1 MREET
6 NKTIQDVI
14 RFDGTLSD
22 RKIFEDIAYALDQSA
37 IVAITDRTGKILY
50 VNELFTK
57 ISQYTAEELIG
68 STHGIVNS
76 GYHSARFFK
85 EMWATIGKGKTWRGE
100 IRNKRKDG
108 TYYWVDTTIVPFL
121 NEKGKPYQ
129 YISIRNDITQRI
141 ESEMMVR
148 NLAYNDQLTDLP
160 NRISFRKQVHHAVNE
175 AEKKKEKLAYV
186 RINIDRL
193 RYINDSLGFEA
204 GDYVLSV
211 IGRRL
216 RAFYPAKQII
226 GRLSGDEFALLLHG
240 CRNHEDVGQ
249 HMQEVQAYL
258 EEPIEVMG
266 QSYVPSFSIGISL
279 YPEHASRASELAM
292 KAEKAMSIKK
302 EQGGGGYELYRQ
314 GTATKSLERIL
325 LENELRKSVKLGQ
338 FHIDYQPKIN
348 LRTNEL
354 AGVEALVRWNHP
366 DLGRIPPDK
375 FIPVAEETK
384 IIVSLGEWILREGCR
399 QANDW
404 IQKGFA
410 PFRVAIN
417 MSPVQVED
425 PGIVPM
431 IQKVLDETGI
441 PAELIEIEVTE
452 TTFADREGL
461 REKMQTIRDMGI
473 TVAIDDFGT
482 GYSTFSYIKDLPADT
497 LKIDMSFIR
506 DIHENE
512 ESRAI
517 VKAIIALADTVGL
530 RVVAEGVEYEEQAE
544 ILRSFG
550 CAEAQGYLFSRPI
563 PPEVCEQF
571 MKRAED
577 V

>member
-1 MREET
+1 MQEKT
-6 NKTIQDVI
+6 NKSIQDVI

-22 RKIFEDIAYALDQSA
+22 QKIFEDIAYALDQSA

-57 ISQYTAEELIG
+57 ISQYKAEELIG
-68 STHGIVNS
+68 STHSIVNS

-108 TYYWVDTTIVPFL
+108 TFYWVDTTIVPFL
-121 NEKGKPYQ
+121 NKKGKPYQ

-141 ESEMMVR
+141 ESEVMVR

-160 NRISFRKQVHHAVNE
+160 NRISFRKQVHHAVDK
-175 AEKKKEKLAYV
+175 AEKKREKLAYV
-186 RINIDRL
+186 RVNIDRL

-249 HMQEVQAYL
+249 QMQEVLAYL

-266 QSYVPSFSIGISL
+266 QSYVPSFSIGIAL
-279 YPEHASRASELAM
+279 YPEHATKASELAM

-302 EQGGGGYELYRQ
+302 EHGGGGYELYQQ

-384 IIVSLGEWILREGCR
+384 IIVPLGEWILREGCR
-399 QANDW
+399 QVNDW

-425 PGIVPM
+425 PGTVSM
-431 IQKVLDETGI
+431 VQKILDETGT

-461 REKMQTIRDMGI
+461 REKMQTLRDMGI

-550 CAEAQGYLFSRPI
+550 CTEAQGYLFSRPI

>member
-22 RKIFEDIAYALDQSA
+22 QKIFEDIAYALDQSA

-50 VNELFTK
+50 VNEQFAK
-57 ISQYTAEELIG
+57 ISQYTADELIG
-68 STHGIVNS
+68 ATHSIVNS
-76 GYHSARFFK
+76 GFHSSRFFK

-100 IRNKRKDG
+100 IQNKRKDG
-108 TYYWVDTTIVPFL
+108 TFYWVDTTIVPFL

-129 YISIRNDITQRI
+129 YISIRNDITKRI
-141 ESEMMVR
+141 ESEKMIR

-160 NRISFRKQVHHAVNE
+160 NRISFRKEVHHAVDL
-175 AEKKKEKLAYV
+175 AEKQEKTLAYV

-216 RAFYPAKQII
+216 RAFFQEKQII
-226 GRLSGDEFALLLHG
+226 GRLSGDEFAILLRGLKN
-240 CRNHEDVGQ
+240 REEVEKVIEE
-249 HMQEVQAYL
+249 MQGYL
-258 EEPIEVMG
+258 EEQIEVMG
-266 QSYVPSFSIGISL
+266 QSYVPSFSLGVVL
-279 YPEHASRASELAM
+279 YPEHATKASELAM
-292 KAEKAMSIKK
+292 KAEKALSIKK
-302 EQGGGGYELYRQ
+302 EHGGGGYEFYQ
-314 GTATKSLERIL
+314 HGTATKSLERIL

-338 FHIDYQPKIN
+338 FHIDYQPKIH
-348 LRTNEL
+348 LETKEL
-354 AGVEALVRWNHP
+354 IGVEALVRWNHP

-384 IIVSLGEWILREGCR
+384 IILPLGEWVLREGCR
-399 QANDW
+399 QANEW

-425 PGIVPM
+425 PGTVSAIRK
-431 IQKVLDETGI
+431 ILEETGT

-452 TTFADREGL
+452 STFADREGL
-461 REKMQTIRDMGI
+461 RERIQAIRDLGI
-473 TVAIDDFGT
+473 TIAIDDFGT

-530 RVVAEGVEYEEQAE
+530 RVIAEGVEYEEQAA

-550 CAEAQGYLFSRPI
+550 CLEAQGYLFSRPI

-571 MKRAED
+571 MKRED
-577 V
+577 DV

>member
-1 MREET
+1 MQEET
-6 NKTIQDVI
+6 NKSIQDVI
-14 RFDGTLSD
+14 RFDGSLSD
-22 RKIFEDIAYALDQSA
+22 QKVFEDIAYALDQSA

-57 ISQYTAEELIG
+57 ISQYTVEELIG
-68 STHGIVNS
+68 STHSIVNS
-76 GYHSARFFK
+76 GFHSTRFFK

-100 IRNKRKDG
+100 MRNRRKDG
-108 TYYWVDTTIVPFL
+108 TFYWVDTTIVPFL

-160 NRISFRKQVHHAVNE
+160 NRISFRKQVHHAVDR
-175 AEKKKEKLAYV
+175 AEKKGEKLAYV

-216 RAFYPAKQII
+216 RAFYPAEQIV
-226 GRLSGDEFALLLHG
+226 GRLSGDEFALLLQG
-240 CRNHEDVGQ
+240 CKSDEEIGQ
-249 HMQEVQAYL
+249 HIQEVQSYL
-258 EEPIEVMG
+258 EEQIEVMG
-266 QSYVPSFSIGISL
+266 QPYVPSFSIGISL
-279 YPEHASRASELAM
+279 YPEHATKASELAM

-302 EQGGGGYELYRQ
+302 EHGGGGYEFYRH
-314 GTATKSLERIL
+314 GTASKSLERIL
-325 LENELRKSVKLGQ
+325 LENELRKSVKLGR
-338 FHIDYQPKIN
+338 FHIDYQPKIH
-348 LRTNEL
+348 LQTNEL
-354 AGVEALVRWNHP
+354 TGVEALVRWNHP

-384 IIVSLGEWILREGCR
+384 IIIPLGEWILREGCR
-399 QANDW
+399 QAKDW

-425 PGIVPM
+425 PGAVPM
-431 IQKVLDETGI
+431 IRNILEETGT
-441 PAELIEIEVTE
+441 PAELIEIELTE

-461 REKMQTIRDMGI
+461 QEKIQTIREMGI

-482 GYSTFSYIKDLPADT
+482 GYSTFSYIKELPADT

-550 CAEAQGYLFSRPI
+550 CTEAQGYLFSKPI

-571 MKRAED
+571 MKKMED